1 MPKPKA
7 GETRKDFM
15 MRCIPEVIKEGKK
28 RDQAIAIC
36 SSYYEEKDTWYISS
50 FDRFIVNTYMAT
62 NNINN
67 LFY

>member
-1 MPKPKA
+1 MWCVLYHSLQECLHIFYLTDNMPKPKA

-36 SSYYEEKDTWYISS
+36 SSCYEKKDT
-50 FDRFIVNTYMAT
+50 
-62 NNINN
+62 
-67 LFY
+67 

>member
-36 SSYYEEKDTWYISS
+36 SSYYERKDT
-50 FDRFIVNTYMAT
+50 
-62 NNINN
+62 
-67 LFY
+67 